1 MHAAALFADPL
12 KIFRGKVVLRQ
23 SLNNQERDI
32 QRQTCLELESV
43 QNLNFRLGIQTKV
56 TTDQKGILI
65 SIFTSYKNFQ
75 QRRQKLATFLEKQI
89 KL

>member
-1 MHAAALFADPL
+1 MLRACCSKFIYCGFLHAAALFADPL

-43 QNLNFRLGIQTKV
+43 QDLNFRLGIQTKV
-56 TTDQKGILI
+56 TADQKGILI
-65 SIFTSYKNFQ
+65 SIFIS
-75 QRRQKLATFLEKQI
+75 
-89 KL
+89 